1 METLQKSKKETQKH
15 IAEIFEHDISW
26 WVYDNKV
33 KELDDSTIE
42 HIESY
47 IAKGFTSGEL
57 CIYYGKNYDKEAN
70 GWWTL
75 IDWKDIALALY
86 NAIGNKTKEE
96 EAKKLFNETWKQYLN
111 Q

>member
-1 METLQKSKKETQKH
+1 MTTQKTKNGKTEKH
-15 IAEIFEHDISW
+15 ITQVLEHDISW

-42 HIESY
+42 HLESY

-57 CIYYGKNYDKEAN
+57 CISYGKNNEKEMY

-75 IDWKDIALALY
+75 VDWKDIALALY
-86 NAIGNKTKEE
+86 NAIRNKTKED
-96 EAKKLFNETWKQYLN
+96 EAIKLFDETWEQF
-111 Q
+111 